1 MQLQGCQDFALSSQ
15 EVEIGAHSSAEYLV
29 TLDAKFFEPTMA
41 KITFWGVRQHGQAG
55 RTIVFTVTSK
65 MVNRAPLESTKVE
78 MSIFESR
85 GVELVIANPFP
96 KDVTMPIKMLYHHAP
111 CVVEDVVGGRGFPKC
126 GIPMDRSEEEADADE
141 DYEVVNNFRMPF
153 WCNEESIS
161 LGVDVDD
168 GPKPLHVNILPS

>member
-1 MQLQGCQDFALSSQ
+1 MELIKRGVPGDSGC
-15 EVEIGAHSSAEYLV
+15 E
-29 TLDAKFFEPTMA
+29 KFFEPTMA

-85 GVELVIANPFP
+85 GVELVITNPFP

-153 WCNEESIS
+153 WCSRRSS

-168 GPKPLHVNILPS
+168 GPKPLHVNILPFMMGTYTCHRLRR